1 MIADSFLCV
10 YLKGNIIEHKLN
22 KKTDFRVGIK
32 SGGCFI
38 GKSSA
43 FKGCISMCAHIN

>member
-1 MIADSFLCV
+1 MIPDIFLYV
-10 YLKGNIIEHKLN
+10 FLKGNIIEHKLN

-38 GKSSA
+38 GNSSA
-43 FKGCISMCAHIN
+43 FKGCINICAHIN